1 MIHLETVQ
9 NRIAELE
16 ALWQRKHD
24 AAESYKNAIEAVAES
39 AHCDPSALRAYVN
52 ARMRDKVAELQTQ
65 QEQLSLMLESTP

>member
-9 NRIAELE
+9 TRIAELE
-16 ALWQRKHD
+16 AAWKKKRD
-24 AAESYKNAIEAVAES
+24 TAESYKLAIDAVAAA
-39 AHCDPSALRAYVN
+39 AHCEPSALRAYVN